1 MRVGLL
7 VACLLLWGFTA
18 IAQQASSATPSTASP
33 AQSGAE
39 LHENVLTL
47 MKLMGLRQR
56 MLDSQDKTL
65 DHAKASMMQAH
76 PEYNPA
82 FAEEFVKRMRAK
94 TNVDDYVNVFVR
106 VYEKYLNTSDVA
118 ELIQA
123 QQEINASKTPSF
135 SAPLKEKLSSVAIKM
150 QSEILGG
157 CAQVGAALGGEVG
170 QEIEKEHP
178 DWVARPGPGPKDGLS
193 KP

>member
-1 MRVGLL
+1 
-7 VACLLLWGFTA
+7 
-18 IAQQASSATPSTASP
+18 
-33 AQSGAE
+33 
-39 LHENVLTL
+39 

-56 MLDSQDKTL
+56 LLDSQDKTL
-65 DHAKASMMQAH
+65 DNAKAALTQAH

-82 FAEEFVKRMRAK
+82 FAEEFAKRMRAK

-106 VYEKYLNTSDVA
+106 VYEKYLDTDDVA
-118 ELIQA
+118 ELIQV
-123 QQEINASKTPSF
+123 QQDVNASKTPNI
-135 SAPLKEKLSSVAIKM
+135 PVQLKEKLSNVAIKM

-157 CAQVGAALGGEVG
+157 CTEVGAALGGEVG

-178 DWVARPGPGPKDGLS
+178 DWVARSGSGSKDGLS